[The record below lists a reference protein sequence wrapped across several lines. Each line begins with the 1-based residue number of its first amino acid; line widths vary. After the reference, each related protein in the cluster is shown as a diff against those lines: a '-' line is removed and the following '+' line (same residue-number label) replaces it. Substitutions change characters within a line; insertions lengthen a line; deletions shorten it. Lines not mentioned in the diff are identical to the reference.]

1 MDTHTHILWSSSHVN
16 VRFFSDSSGRKT
28 MSRRVN
34 NQQRNLPNG
43 TAVYDE
49 ARYVSDSSSSTN
61 NYNPIAMI
69 NKEINSEECR
79 RLLKKVDKMREILQ
93 MEKVS
98 LPQIV
103 VVGDQS
109 VD

>member
-1 MDTHTHILWSSSHVN
+1 
-16 VRFFSDSSGRKT
+16 
-28 MSRRVN
+28 MSRRTN
-34 NQQRNLPNG
+34 NQQHYVSHPKSD
-43 TAVYDE
+43 YDE
-49 ARYVSDSSSSTN
+49 ARSVSDSSSSVN
-61 NYNPIAMI
+61 NYSPIAMI

-93 MEKVS
+93 MEKIS

-109 VD
+109 VNSIVWYFRSTRKSLV